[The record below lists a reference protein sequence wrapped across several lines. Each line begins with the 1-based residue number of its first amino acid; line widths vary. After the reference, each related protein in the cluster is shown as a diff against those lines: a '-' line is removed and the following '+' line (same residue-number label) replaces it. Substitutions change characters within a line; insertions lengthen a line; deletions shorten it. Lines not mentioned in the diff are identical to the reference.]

1 MSTSLT
7 KEELLERLEKRRE
20 LFKLA
25 FIHDIMR
32 GGSIPLSVVINDDM
46 ESGRLTENS
55 LNTLA
60 EIIVGSL
67 MKAIDLAYLE
77 EV

>member
-25 FIHDIMR
+25 FI
-32 GGSIPLSVVINDDM
+32 DDM
-46 ESGRLTENS
+46 ESGRLAENS